1 MTDPFSVAAGTAG
14 FISLGLEV
22 CKGLINYCRA
32 WKNHDSDIE
41 DDLAKVSHLELT
53 FKGLQDR
60 LSVVE
65 SIDDS
70 TSENLQ
76 AVRAQIKSC
85 TTALNT
91 LNLALVESEPIS
103 QPSGILDKVHNVR
116 IRSVHLFNKEKL
128 RDLRRAVAVSQ
139 NGLSSAIQMLNLY
152 LATEARLALDFLTA
166 NSKAQAD
173 QMPNMIETAV
183 IRQFE
188 LYGHKHSTMRIDVQ
202 NASSQQS
209 QAMQLLVRLFFACA
223 LKRKRKYENLSPQFP
238 ESEYL
243 RSSVGHSTKPEP
255 HSLSQRTRMQNA
267 ILETKFE
274 TKLETSTFATLHLSP
289 ILYSYPTECLATV
302 QALWRTSLRR
312 LRCGSDRRYRCSP

>member
-91 LNLALVESEPIS
+91 LNWALVESEPIS

-139 NGLSSAIQMLNLY
+139 NGLSSAIQMLNL
-152 LATEARLALDFLTA
+152 
-166 NSKAQAD
+166 
-173 QMPNMIETAV
+173 
-183 IRQFE
+183 
-188 LYGHKHSTMRIDVQ
+188 
-202 NASSQQS
+202 
-209 QAMQLLVRLFFACA
+209 
-223 LKRKRKYENLSPQFP
+223 
-238 ESEYL
+238 
-243 RSSVGHSTKPEP
+243 
-255 HSLSQRTRMQNA
+255 
-267 ILETKFE
+267 
-274 TKLETSTFATLHLSP
+274 
-289 ILYSYPTECLATV
+289 
-302 QALWRTSLRR
+302 
-312 LRCGSDRRYRCSP
+312 